1 MKAQRILIPART
13 VADWGGLHEWVVDA
27 AADLLAAGHEVTV
40 VGGPGLFEERSRAA
54 GAGFLAIDWDRWEE
68 EVDRIADTG
77 PYDIVFAHA
86 PQARMLAL
94 KLPKWPG
101 SRTHVMVHG
110 AYHDYI
116 YTWADRVDS
125 IAAASPCLVDFL
137 TRIGKVEPW
146 KIDMIPNG
154 VADHVFD
161 LPPEVA
167 RRAPGGRRGP
177 CRHGLAPRPGQDDAD
192 RRRQGDPRRL
202 RPPPPPISPGSS
214 TCSAMV
220 RCAIATSAEF
230 RRFAMDH
237 PGVEVVFHGWVPP
250 EEVPRRMNSAVIG
263 LVSGMGG
270 VRTLAAGALCI
281 GVGARGSVGV
291 QVGANLRAGVW
302 TRLRDHGTPQ
312 FTPHLDHRGPRACA
326 ASRRVR
332 GRGGIRP
339 HRRMAHPLRQCG
351 PGCPPDRS
359 AMRLSSERS

>member
-110 AYHDYI
+110 AYHDYV

-161 LPPEVA
+161 LPLKSLDERLEDGVGHVVMASRLA
-167 RRAPGGRRGP
+167 RDKTMQIDAAKEA
-177 CRHGLAPRPGQDDAD
+177 LAACA
-192 RRRQGDPRRL
+192 RL
-202 RPPPPPISPGSS
+202 RPDITWQLDVLGDGPL
-214 TCSAMV
+214 
-220 RCAIATSAEF
+220 RDRYEREF
-230 RRFAMDH
+230 RRFAIDH

-250 EEVPRRMNSAVIG
+250 EDVPRHMSSAVIG

-302 TRLRDHGTPQ
+302 TNFGDHGTPQ
-312 FTPHLDHRGPRACA
+312 FTPTSITADLE
-326 ASRRVR
+326 RVL
-332 GRGGIRP
+332 RP
-339 HRRMAHPLRQCG
+339 GAYEDAVGFARTVAWRTRSGSVVRDALLTALQCG
-351 PGCPPDRS
+351 
-359 AMRLSSERS
+359 